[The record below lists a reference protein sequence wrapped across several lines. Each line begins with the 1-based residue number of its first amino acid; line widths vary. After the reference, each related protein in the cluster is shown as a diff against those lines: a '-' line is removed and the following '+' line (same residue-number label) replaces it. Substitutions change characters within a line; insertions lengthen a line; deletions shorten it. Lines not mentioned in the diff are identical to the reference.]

1 MADNNPYESILRA
14 DTAQAMRQSMQQAA
28 DLNPDTEAKLQGLAR
43 QYGVPVDAVRLEQ
56 PAMERRAKID
66 AIDYDRLAREAPATS
81 GLMADPK
88 RAAIAH
94 DDLDSLHGAENALKS
109 WQGPKPSFA
118 SVASGFAETL
128 KYKPLVAGMRLWMN
142 DLMFGA
148 GTTPE
153 DQVRRADLVRK
164 AGQAQAQQDYTTPA
178 FESATAAG
186 AYSGG
191 VSILQ
196 NLPGLAASI
205 ATGSPAPGLALAG
218 INSAAPAYGKYA
230 SRGATIGEAA
240 GGALAEGAVEIATEA
255 LPMGFLVK
263 NFGRVGAGQ
272 FIAGMLGREVPSEQV
287 ATFIQDAID
296 TAVANPDKTWAQF
309 RDERG
314 DAAYKTLIA
323 TITQGGVMGGASK
336 IAQVASGRAQQAQM
350 AEEQASR
357 IEAFNQFAAA
367 SKVMQRDPQ
376 TFEAF
381 VAKASEG
388 APVEAVFIDAQ
399 ALLQSGVADQVA
411 AASPSVAAQIAE
423 AAQTGGTIAIPVEEY
438 AARIA
443 PTEAA
448 GALLDHLR
456 TTPDGFSRAEAQA
469 YMQEQ
474 APELEREVQRIIT
487 EKAQDES
494 FKASAGVV
502 KDIMRQQ
509 LDQVGRFAPEARDSY
524 ATVVGNFYA
533 VQAAKLGVTPDA
545 LYERYPL
552 TVTAEE
558 IGGNALDQG
567 DVSAYVTDEIDDL
580 TGLQLNSDGT
590 VTVYH
595 HTSAEKAE
603 AIKTSGTLKAA
614 AEPDVYVT
622 TRKETDTGYGDVAV
636 PVRVKPDLLQIDD
649 EFPDGRVDY
658 RIDAKRPGGS
668 VKVKVGEAEAAMSDA
683 YNQDPAGD
691 VEGSA
696 QWAYEAYQSGVVPD
710 GWYVH
715 GRQGRKD
722 LNTGGVLQLTRDWD
736 VADQYSGQPG
746 SSKWLIRPKSEA
758 NTLDL
763 SGSQTADM
771 DRVVDAALRDFDRNR
786 LPWLDDLEAAI
797 DREAEASDVEDAVRD
812 NFAPDNIVDSAKAY
826 DSQSMSEW
834 LAETFD
840 YPAFVETP
848 DGAVVFS
855 REGIDAVMVPNEPT
869 PSDTPDAYN
878 QGPRGAFTPDRWNIA
893 LLKGADLSTFLHETG
908 HAFLE
913 MQFDMAGKLQAI
925 DELTEGERGLLSDAD
940 ALLSWF
946 GLRDLAEWQSLDF
959 EERRHHHEKFARG
972 FEAYLFEG
980 KAPSIELQ
988 GLFQRFRAWLV
999 NIYRDIKAL
1008 NVELSD
1014 EVRGV
1019 MDRMIATGEQI
1030 QLAEQGRSMMPLFET
1045 AEQAGMTADE
1055 FAAYQALGVQ
1065 STADAI
1071 EDLQARGL
1079 RDLQWIRNARG
1090 REIKRLQREADVQR
1104 AQIRMEVRREVMSQP
1119 VYRAWQFLTGKIGE
1133 ADKIEAP
1140 ERFQSDPEIVDPGI
1154 DSLFVAIAKLG
1165 GIERT
1170 SAASLWGIKP
1180 EDKPQSGLF
1189 GKPVLRAEGKG
1200 WTVDQMAEKLAE
1212 LGYLSPDENGNTA
1225 LRDFEEAFQA
1235 EMGGSPVYS
1244 SQADYDLLRANDV
1257 RPGDQ
1262 VANVDALTAGR
1273 LDAAGLSD
1281 IAPPA
1286 EVVAAVK
1293 ARRMT
1298 AANGLHPD
1306 IVADIFGFQ
1315 SGDELVRTL
1324 AAANPP
1330 KEEIEALTDQ
1340 RMLERFGE
1348 LATPEAIARAADA
1361 AIHNAARGR
1370 MLATEAN
1377 ALAKATGQRKILIEA
1392 AREFAATMVARL
1404 KVRDIRPS
1412 QYANAEAKAARS
1424 AQKASQSGDLKTAA
1438 AEKRNELVN
1447 HYATQAAYDAQAEVR
1462 AILSNFAAFA
1472 NRPDKRL
1479 GKAYDLDI
1487 ANAARAILG
1496 EYGIAEKR
1504 AKKAGEYLKA
1514 VESYD
1519 PELYGVLKAS
1529 LDAAEANAKPV
1540 QEMTVEEVRGL
1551 RDEIDAMLHLARR
1564 SRQMEIDGDLMDRED
1579 VENALFARLE
1589 EIGIP
1594 DTIPGEGQAVTPAEA
1609 RRAKLRTFIASA
1621 RRVESWVG
1629 AMDGAVG
1636 VGPFRRFVFSR
1647 IKDAADTYRAD
1658 KAQYLRR
1665 FRDLFDGIAPT
1676 LKPQLIAAPE
1686 LGYTF
1691 GKDSGGSGMN
1701 EILHALLHTGNSSNK
1716 RKLLLGRKWAV
1727 ESEPGMLDT
1736 GRWDA
1741 FVRRMIAEGKITKA
1755 HMDFVQGVWD
1765 LLEETKAGAQ
1775 RTHRDVFGRYFDE
1788 VTAEPVKT
1796 PWGEYRGGY
1805 VPAMADARVVQDAN
1819 LRALAEEDNAAMA
1832 YAFPTTPKGFTKARV
1847 EYNRPLTLDLRTL
1860 AQHIDKV
1867 LLFTHMEMPVRD
1879 VQRVLSKKV
1888 GQALARVEPEAIPAM
1903 IQPWLA
1909 RAARQQ
1915 VETPVAGS
1923 AGLMRFFT
1931 VMRAR
1936 AGAAAMFANVS
1947 NAAQQITGFAL
1958 AAVKV
1963 RPSLMLSAAADYLR
1977 APRDMARTVAE
1988 SSPYMASRMDNEVA
2002 VMNGEINDILLNPSL
2017 LEQGQNWTMRHAYF
2031 LQSAVDNVMGPIIWT
2046 AAYNQ
2051 ALEAGETERDAV
2063 RLADSAIRET
2073 QGSSL
2078 PEDISRIEGGNAFVR
2093 LFTQF
2098 AGYFNM
2104 QANLLGSEFVK
2115 ITRDGGLRQ
2124 NAGRGLYVMGL
2135 GFLAPAIVAEAIAQ
2149 AFRGGPDDAD
2159 KDGEYLDDW
2168 IAAVFGWGPLR
2179 NITAMV
2185 PVVGQGVSALINAAN
2200 SKPYDDRLA
2209 TSPAVSMLESA
2220 ARAPFSAYKA
2230 LAEDGSGQKA
2240 VRDVAT
2246 LISMTVGL
2254 PANLAARTVGYL
2266 TGVAEGR
2273 IDPVGPVDAV
2283 RGMITGAASPE
2294 SKR

>member
-1 MADNNPYESILRA
+1 VVYHGTTADVSAFDPGFSGSDGVGYSAPAFFATDDTTLASDYASSKLNRNIA
-14 DTAQAMRQSMQQAA
+14 DAMRAMQKWKNENPGDYGDEYEARYDAVKAA
-28 DLNPDTEAKLQGLAR
+28 FATVKDGREQGGGANVMPLYMSLKNPLE
-43 QYGVPVDAVRLEQ
+43 VDAKGQRF
-56 PAMERRAKID
+56 
-66 AIDYDRLAREAPATS
+66 
-81 GLMADPK
+81 MAVMP
-88 RAAIAH
+88 
-94 DDLDSLHGAENALKS
+94 
-109 WQGPKPSFA
+109 
-118 SVASGFAETL
+118 
-128 KYKPLVAGMRLWMN
+128 
-142 DLMFGA
+142 
-148 GTTPE
+148 
-153 DQVRRADLVRK
+153 
-164 AGQAQAQQDYTTPA
+164 
-178 FESATAAG
+178 
-186 AYSGG
+186 
-191 VSILQ
+191 
-196 NLPGLAASI
+196 
-205 ATGSPAPGLALAG
+205 
-218 INSAAPAYGKYA
+218 
-230 SRGATIGEAA
+230 
-240 GGALAEGAVEIATEA
+240 
-255 LPMGFLVK
+255 
-263 NFGRVGAGQ
+263 
-272 FIAGMLGREVPSEQV
+272 
-287 ATFIQDAID
+287 
-296 TAVANPDKTWAQF
+296 TAVA
-309 RDERG
+309 
-314 DAAYKTLIA
+314 DAVANGYD
-323 TITQGGVMGGASK
+323 GA
-336 IAQVASGRAQQAQM
+336 IVR
-350 AEEQASR
+350 
-357 IEAFNQFAAA
+357 N
-367 SKVMQRDPQ
+367 V
-376 TFEAF
+376 
-381 VAKASEG
+381 
-388 APVEAVFIDAQ
+388 IDN
-399 ALLQSGVADQVA
+399 
-411 AASPSVAAQIAE
+411 ASPA
-423 AAQTGGTIAIPVEEY
+423 TNYP
-438 AARIA
+438 
-443 PTEAA
+443 
-448 GALLDHLR
+448 
-456 TTPDGFSRAEAQA
+456 
-469 YMQEQ
+469 
-474 APELEREVQRIIT
+474 
-487 EKAQDES
+487 
-494 FKASAGVV
+494 
-502 KDIMRQQ
+502 
-509 LDQVGRFAPEARDSY
+509 
-524 ATVVGNFYA
+524 ATVYFVLKPEQIKSATGN
-533 VQAAKLGVTPDA
+533 
-545 LYERYPL
+545 R
-552 TVTAEE
+552 
-558 IGGNALDQG
+558 
-567 DVSAYVTDEIDDL
+567 
-580 TGLQLNSDGT
+580 GT
-590 VTVYH
+590 FD
-595 HTSAEKAE
+595 
-603 AIKTSGTLKAA
+603 
-614 AEPDVYVT
+614 P
-622 TRKETDTGYGDVAV
+622 
-636 PVRVKPDLLQIDD
+636 
-649 EFPDGRVDY
+649 
-658 RIDAKRPGGS
+658 
-668 VKVKVGEAEAAMSDA
+668 SDA
-683 YNQDPAGD
+683 
-691 VEGSA
+691 
-696 QWAYEAYQSGVVPD
+696 
-710 GWYVH
+710 
-715 GRQGRKD
+715 
-722 LNTGGVLQLTRDWD
+722 
-736 VADQYSGQPG
+736 
-746 SSKWLIRPKSEA
+746 
-758 NTLDL
+758 
-763 SGSQTADM
+763 
-771 DRVVDAALRDFDRNR
+771 
-786 LPWLDDLEAAI
+786 
-797 DREAEASDVEDAVRD
+797 
-812 NFAPDNIVDSAKAY
+812 NI
-826 DSQSMSEW
+826 
-834 LAETFD
+834 LH
-840 YPAFVETP
+840 
-848 DGAVVFS
+848 
-855 REGIDAVMVPNEPT
+855 
-869 PSDTPDAYN
+869 

-1008 NVELSD
+1008 NVELTD

-1030 QLAEQGRSMMPLFET
+1030 KLAEMGRSMMPLFET

-1090 REIKRLQREADVQR
+1090 REIKRLQREAGVQR

-1119 VYRAWQFLTGKIGE
+1119 VYRAWQFLTGKISE
-1133 ADKIEAP
+1133 ADKLPEP
-1140 ERFQSDPEIVDPGI
+1140 ERFKSDPDVVDPGL
-1154 DSLFVAIAKLG
+1154 DSLFVAVAKLG
-1165 GIERT
+1165 GINRE
-1170 SAASLWGIKP
+1170 SAAGLWGIKP
-1180 EDKPQSGLF
+1180 EEKPQSGLF
-1189 GKPVLRAEGKG
+1189 GKPVLRVEGKG
-1200 WTVDQMAEKLAE
+1200 LTVDRMAEKLAE
-1212 LGYLSPDENGNTA
+1212 LGYLEHDENGNDA
-1225 LRDFEEAFQA
+1225 LRAFEESFRT
-1235 EMGGSPVYS
+1235 ELGGSPVYS
-1244 SQADYDLLRANDV
+1244 SQVEYDALRANDV

-1262 VANVDALTAGR
+1262 VANPEALASGR
-1273 LDAAGLSD
+1273 LDTAGLSD
-1281 IAPPA
+1281 IAPPP
-1286 EVVAAVK
+1286 EVVAALK

-1298 AANGLHPD
+1298 SPNGLHPD
-1306 IVADIFGFQ
+1306 IVADLFGFS
-1315 SGDELVRTL
+1315 SGDELARTL

-1330 KEEIEALTDQ
+1330 KEEIDELTDQ

-1348 LATPEAIARAADA
+1348 LATPDAIARAADA

-1412 QYANAEAKAARS
+1412 QYANAEARAAR
-1424 AQKASQSGDLKTAA
+1424 AAKKASAAGDLAAAA

-1447 HYATQAAYDAQAEVR
+1447 HYATRAAYDAQAEVR

-1487 ANAARAILG
+1487 ANAARAVLG

-1594 DTIPGEGQAVTPAEA
+1594 DTIPGEGQAVTPEEA
-1609 RRAKLRTFIASA
+1609 RRAKLRTFVASA

-1629 AMDGAVG
+1629 SMDGSVSM
-1636 VGPFRRFVFSR
+1636 GPFRRFVFSR
-1647 IKDAADTYRAD
+1647 IKDAADSYRAD
-1658 KAQYLRR
+1658 KAAYLNR
-1665 FRDLFDGIAPT
+1665 FRGLFDGIAPT

-1691 GKDSGGSGMN
+1691 GKDSGGSGIN

-1716 RKLLLGRKWAV
+1716 RKLLLGRGWAQ
-1727 ESEPGMLDT
+1727 ELPDGALDT
-1736 GRWDA
+1736 SRWDA
-1741 FVRRMIAEGKITKA
+1741 FLRRMIVEEKITKA
-1755 HMDFVQGVWD
+1755 HFDFAQGVWD
-1765 LLEETKAGAQ
+1765 LLEDTKAGAQ

-1788 VTAEPVKT
+1788 VTAEPVQT

-2051 ALEAGETERDAV
+2051 AVEAGETERDAV

-2254 PANLAARTVGYL
+2254 PANLVARPVGYL
-2266 TGVAEGR
+2266 IGVAEGR

-2283 RGMITGAASPE
+2283 RGTITGAASPE

>member
-1 MADNNPYESILRA
+1 MSDDFDAAVAATLQPDPG
-14 DTAQAMRQSMQQAA
+14 QSARVGFAA
-28 DLNPDTEAKLQGLAR
+28 AYGVSPDAYAEAKR
-43 QYGVPVDAVRLEQ
+43 I
-56 PAMERRAKID
+56 ERRTGIPADSVLANPIEAKREAAVGSID
-66 AIDYDRLAREAPATS
+66 FGALAKTAPATAA
-81 GLMADPK
+81 LLADVE
-88 RAAIAH
+88 RAKVSH
-94 DDLDSLHGAENALKS
+94 DDLDNLQGAETTLKA
-109 WQGPKPSFA
+109 WKGPTPSFS

-128 KYKPLVAGMRLWMN
+128 KYKPLVAGMRLWMS

-148 GTTPE
+148 GSTPE

-164 AGQAQAQQDYTTPA
+164 AGQAQAQQDYSTPA
-178 FESATAAG
+178 FESATASG
-186 AYSGG
+186 IYSGG
-191 VSILQ
+191 ASILQ
-196 NLPGLAASI
+196 NLPGLVVSI
-205 ATGSPAPGLALAG
+205 VTGSPAPGLAMAG
-218 INSAAPAYGKYA
+218 LSSAAPAYGKYA
-230 SRGATIGEAA
+230 ARGATIGESA
-240 GGALAEGAVEIATEA
+240 GGALAEGAVEVATEA

-263 NFGRVGAGQ
+263 NFGRVGAGK
-272 FIAGMLGREVPSEQV
+272 FIAGMLGREVPGEQV
-287 ATFIQDAID
+287 ATLVQDLVDAAI
-296 TAVANPDKTWAQF
+296 ANPDKTFGDYLA
-309 RDERG
+309 ERPA
-314 DAAYKTLIA
+314 AAYQTLVA
-323 TITQGGVMGGASK
+323 TLVQGGVMGGASK
-336 IAQVASGRAQQAQM
+336 IAQVASGRALQAQM
-350 AEEQASR
+350 AEELAAK
-357 IEAFNQFAAA
+357 IEQFNQFAAA
-367 SKVMQRDPQ
+367 SKVLQRDP
-376 TFEAF
+376 EAF
-381 VAKASEG
+381 AQFVAQAAQDG
-388 APVEAVFIDAQ
+388 PVQAVFIDAH

-411 AASPSVAAQIAE
+411 AVSPAVAEQLE
-423 AAQTGGTIAIPVEEY
+423 TAAATGGQIAIPVEEY
-438 AARIA
+438 AAAIA
-443 PTEAA
+443 PSDAA
-448 GALLDHLR
+448 AALLDHLK
-456 TTPDGFSRAEAQA
+456 TDPDGFSRAEAQA

-474 APELEREVQRIIT
+474 GAELQAEVERLLADREAADT
-487 EKAQDES
+487 FKAQAD
-494 FKASAGVV
+494 VV
-502 KDIMRQQ
+502 RSKI
-509 LDQVGRFAPEARDSY
+509 LDQLNAAGRFTGPVNESY
-524 ATVVGNFYA
+524 ASLVGNFYA
-533 VQAAKLGVTPDA
+533 VQAAKLGTTPDA

-567 DVSAYVTDEIDDL
+567 EVSAYVTDEIDDL
-580 TGLQLNSDGT
+580 TGLPLNSDGT

-683 YNQDPAGD
+683 YNQ
-691 VEGSA
+691 
-696 QWAYEAYQSGVVPD
+696 
-710 GWYVH
+710 
-715 GRQGRKD
+715 
-722 LNTGGVLQLTRDWD
+722 
-736 VADQYSGQPG
+736 
-746 SSKWLIRPKSEA
+746 
-758 NTLDL
+758 
-763 SGSQTADM
+763 
-771 DRVVDAALRDFDRNR
+771 
-786 LPWLDDLEAAI
+786 
-797 DREAEASDVEDAVRD
+797 
-812 NFAPDNIVDSAKAY
+812 
-826 DSQSMSEW
+826 
-834 LAETFD
+834 
-840 YPAFVETP
+840 
-848 DGAVVFS
+848 
-855 REGIDAVMVPNEPT
+855 
-869 PSDTPDAYN
+869 
-878 QGPRGAFTPDRWNIA
+878 GPRGAFSPATWNIA
-893 LLKGADLSTFLHETG
+893 ILQDADLSTFLHETG

-913 MQFDMAGKLQAI
+913 MQLDMAGRLSAI
-925 DELTEGERGLLSDAD
+925 DELSPGEREVVAD
-940 ALLSWF
+940 AEALMRWF
-946 GLRDLAEWQSLDF
+946 GLRDLAEWQGLDF

-980 KAPSIELQ
+980 RAPSIELS

-999 NIYRDIKAL
+999 NVYRDIKAL

-1030 QLAEQGRSMMPLFET
+1030 QLAEQGRSMMPLFRT
-1045 AEQAGMTADE
+1045 AEQAGMTLEE
-1055 FAAYQALGVQ
+1055 FAAYQALGIQ
-1065 STADAI
+1065 ATADAI

-1090 REIKRLQREADVQR
+1090 REIKRLQREAGVQR

-1119 VYRAWQFLTGKIGE
+1119 VYRAWQFLTGKISE
-1133 ADKIEAP
+1133 ADKLPEP
-1140 ERFQSDPEIVDPGI
+1140 ERFKSDPDVVDPGL
-1154 DSLFVAIAKLG
+1154 DSLFVAVAKLG
-1165 GIERT
+1165 GINRE
-1170 SAASLWGIKP
+1170 SAAGLWGVKP

-1189 GKPVLRAEGKG
+1189 GKPVLRADGKG

-1273 LDAAGLSD
+1273 LDTAGLSD
-1281 IAPPA
+1281 IAPPP
-1286 EVVAAVK
+1286 EVVAALK

-1306 IVADIFGFQ
+1306 IVADLFGFA
-1315 SGDELVRTL
+1315 SGDELVRAL

-1330 KEEIEALTDQ
+1330 KEEIDELTDQ

-1348 LATPEAIARAADA
+1348 LATPDAIARAADA

-1447 HYATQAAYDAQAEVR
+1447 HYATRAAYDAQAEVR

-1609 RRAKLRTFIASA
+1609 LWAKLRTFIASA

-1629 AMDGAVG
+1629 AMDGSGG

-1665 FRDLFDGIAPT
+1665 FRELFDGIAPT

-1691 GKDSGGSGMN
+1691 GKDSGGSAMN

-1716 RKLLLGRKWAV
+1716 RKLLLGRKWAQDL
-1727 ESEPGMLDT
+1727 PDGTLDT
-1736 GRWDA
+1736 SRWDA

-1879 VQRVLSKKV
+1879 VQRVLSRRV
-1888 GQALARVEPEAIPAM
+1888 GQALGRVEPEAIPAM

-1923 AGLMRFFT
+1923 AGLMRFFS

-1963 RPSLMLSAAADYLR
+1963 RPGLMLSAAADYLR

-1988 SSPYMASRMDNEVA
+1988 LSPYMASRMDNEVS

-2031 LQSAVDNVMGPIIWT
+2031 LQAAVDNVMGPIIWT

-2104 QANLLGSEFVK
+2104 QANLLGSAFVQ
-2115 ITRDGGLRQ
+2115 IARDGGLRQ
-2124 NAGRGLYVMGL
+2124 NAGRGLFVLGL
-2135 GFLAPAIVAEAIAQ
+2135 GFLAPAVVAEAIAQ
-2149 AFRGGPDDAD
+2149 LFRGGPDDAD

-2168 IAAVFGWGPLR
+2168 IAALFGWAPLR
-2179 NITAMV
+2179 NVTAMV
-2185 PVVGQGVSALINAAN
+2185 PVVGQGVSALVNAAN

-2220 ARAPFSAYKA
+2220 ARAPVSAYKA
-2230 LAEDGSGQKA
+2230 VAEGGSGQKA

-2254 PANLAARTVGYL
+2254 PANLAARPIGYA

-2273 IDPVGPVDAV
+2273 ISPTGPIDAA
-2283 RGMITGAASPE
+2283 RGAITGAASPE

>member
-1 MADNNPYESILRA
+1 MSDDFDAAVAATLQPDPG
-14 DTAQAMRQSMQQAA
+14 QSARVGFAA
-28 DLNPDTEAKLQGLAR
+28 AYGVSPDAYAEAKR
-43 QYGVPVDAVRLEQ
+43 I
-56 PAMERRAKID
+56 ERRTGIPADSVLANPIEAKREAAVGSID
-66 AIDYDRLAREAPATS
+66 FGALAKTAPATAA
-81 GLMADPK
+81 LLADVE
-88 RAAIAH
+88 RAKVSH
-94 DDLDSLHGAENALKS
+94 DDLDNLQGAETTLKA
-109 WQGPKPSFA
+109 WKGPTPSFS
-118 SVASGFAETL
+118 SVASGFAEAL
-128 KYKPLVAGMRLWMN
+128 KFKPLVAGVRLAMN

-205 ATGSPAPGLALAG
+205 ATGNPAPGLALAG

-230 SRGATIGEAA
+230 SRGATVGEAA
-240 GGALAEGAVEIATEA
+240 GGALAVGAVEIATEA

-287 ATFIQDAID
+287 ATLVQDLVDA
-296 TAVANPDKTWAQF
+296 AVANPDKTFGDYLA
-309 RDERG
+309 ERP
-314 DAAYKTLIA
+314 DAAYQTLVA
-323 TITQGGVMGGASK
+323 TLVQGGVMGGASK

-350 AEEQASR
+350 AEEQAAR
-357 IEAFNQFAAA
+357 IEQFNQFAAA
-367 SKVMQRDPQ
+367 SKVLQRDP
-376 TFEAF
+376 EAF
-381 VAKASEG
+381 AQFVAQAAQDG
-388 APVEAVFIDAQ
+388 PVQAVFIDAH

-411 AASPSVAAQIAE
+411 AVSPAVAEQLE
-423 AAQTGGTIAIPVEEY
+423 TAAATGGQIAIPVEEY
-438 AARIA
+438 AAAIA
-443 PTEAA
+443 PSDAA
-448 GALLDHLR
+448 GALLDHLK
-456 TTPDGFSRAEAQA
+456 TDPDGFSRAEAQA

-474 APELEREVQRIIT
+474 GADLQAEVERLLADREAADT
-487 EKAQDES
+487 FKAQAD
-494 FKASAGVV
+494 VV
-502 KDIMRQQ
+502 RSKI
-509 LDQVGRFAPEARDSY
+509 LDQLNAAGRFTGPVNESY
-524 ATVVGNFYA
+524 ASLVGNFYA

-567 DVSAYVTDEIDDL
+567 EVSAYVTDEIDDL
-580 TGLQLNSDGT
+580 TGLPLNSDGT

-683 YNQDPAGD
+683 YNQGPRGAEIEVDGVKRPTTNSKGQPIHPTEEGVRNFYKWFGDSKVVDEQGRPLVVYHGTGADIQQFNVSERGEFGGGIYLTPDTTGASDYAMYRAQGPANVMPVYVSIRNPAG
-691 VEGSA
+691 A
-696 QWAYEAYQSGVVPD
+696 
-710 GWYVH
+710 
-715 GRQGRKD
+715 
-722 LNTGGVLQLTRDWD
+722 
-736 VADQYSGQPG
+736 
-746 SSKWLIRPKSEA
+746 
-758 NTLDL
+758 
-763 SGSQTADM
+763 
-771 DRVVDAALRDFDRNR
+771 
-786 LPWLDDLEAAI
+786 
-797 DREAEASDVEDAVRD
+797 AEASQVASWKGEENARAELIRRGYDGVIDMRSGQIVAFRPEQIKSAIGNTGAFDPA
-812 NFAPDNIVDSAKAY
+812 NPDILK
-826 DSQSMSEW
+826 
-834 LAETFD
+834 
-840 YPAFVETP
+840 
-848 DGAVVFS
+848 
-855 REGIDAVMVPNEPT
+855 
-869 PSDTPDAYN
+869 
-878 QGPRGAFTPDRWNIA
+878 QGPRGAFSPATWNIA
-893 LLKGADLSTFLHETG
+893 ILKDADLSTFLHETG

-913 MQFDMAGKLQAI
+913 MQLDMAGRLSAI
-925 DELTEGERGLLSDAD
+925 DELSPGEREIVAD
-940 ALLSWF
+940 AEALMRWF
-946 GLRDLAEWQSLDF
+946 GLRDLAEWQGLDF

-980 KAPSIELQ
+980 RAPSIELS

-999 NIYRDIKAL
+999 NVYRDIKAL

-1030 QLAEQGRSMMPLFET
+1030 QLAEQGRSMMPLF
-1045 AEQAGMTADE
+1045 ASPDQGGMTLEE
-1055 FAAYQALGVQ
+1055 FAAYQALGIQ
-1065 STADAI
+1065 ATADAI

-1079 RDLQWIRNARG
+1079 RDLQWVRNARS
-1090 REIKRLQREADVQR
+1090 REMSRLQKEADTQR

-1119 VYRAWQFLTGKIGE
+1119 VYRAWQFLTGKISE
-1133 ADKIEAP
+1133 SDKITLP
-1140 ERFQSDPEIVDPGI
+1140 ERIQSDPDIVDPGL

-1165 GIERT
+1165 GIERA
-1170 SAASLWGIKP
+1170 SAAGLWGIKP
-1180 EDKPQSGLF
+1180 EDRPQSGLF
-1189 GKPVLRAEGKG
+1189 GKPVLRVEGKG
-1200 WTVDQMAEKLAE
+1200 LTVDRMAEKLAE
-1212 LGYLSPDENGNTA
+1212 LGYLEHDENGNDA
-1225 LRDFEEAFQA
+1225 LRAFEESFRT
-1235 EMGGSPVYS
+1235 ELGGSPVYS
-1244 SQADYDLLRANDV
+1244 NQADYDLLRANDV

-1262 VANVDALTAGR
+1262 VANPEALASGR
-1273 LDAAGLSD
+1273 LDTAGLSD
-1281 IAPPA
+1281 IAPPP
-1286 EVVAAVK
+1286 EVVAALK

-1306 IVADIFGFQ
+1306 IVADIFGFT

-1324 AAANPP
+1324 AAASPP
-1330 KEEIEALTDQ
+1330 KEAIEALTDQ

-1348 LATPEAIARAADA
+1348 LATPEAIERAADA

-1447 HYATQAAYDAQAEVR
+1447 HYATRAAYDAQAEVR

-1589 EIGIP
+1589 KIGIP

-1621 RRVESWVG
+1621 RRVESWVS
-1629 AMDGAVG
+1629 AMDGAGG

-1691 GKDSGGSGMN
+1691 GKDSGGSAMN

-1716 RKLLLGRKWAV
+1716 RKLLLGRKWAA
-1727 ESEPGMLDT
+1727 ESESGMLDT

-1879 VQRVLSKKV
+1879 VQRVLSRRV
-1888 GQALARVEPEAIPAM
+1888 GQALGRVEPEAIPAM

-1915 VETPVAGS
+1915 VETPIAGS

-1963 RPSLMLSAAADYLR
+1963 RPGLMLSAAADYLR

-1988 SSPYMASRMDNEVA
+1988 LSPYMASRMDNEVA

-2104 QANLLGSEFVK
+2104 QANLLGSAFVQ
-2115 ITRDGGLRQ
+2115 IARDGGLRQ
-2124 NAGRGLYVMGL
+2124 NAGRGLFVLGL
-2135 GFLAPAIVAEAIAQ
+2135 GFLAPAVVAEAIAQ
-2149 AFRGGPDDAD
+2149 LFRGGPDDAD

-2168 IAAVFGWGPLR
+2168 IAALFGWAPLR
-2179 NITAMV
+2179 NVTAMV
-2185 PVVGQGVSALINAAN
+2185 PVVGQGVSALVNAAN

-2220 ARAPFSAYKA
+2220 ARAPVSAYKA
-2230 LAEDGSGQKA
+2230 TVEDGSSQKA

-2254 PANLAARTVGYL
+2254 PANLAARPIGYA

-2273 IDPVGPVDAV
+2273 ISPTGPIDAA
-2283 RGMITGAASPE
+2283 RGAITGAASPE

>member
-1 MADNNPYESILRA
+1 MADNNPYLDILRT
-14 DTAQAMRQSMQQAA
+14 DNAQAMRQSMQQAA

-66 AIDYDRLAREAPATS
+66 AIDYDRLARERPATS
-81 GLMADPK
+81 NLLADPR

-94 DDLDSLHGAENALKS
+94 DDLENLEGAENALKS

-128 KYKPLVAGMRLWMN
+128 KFKPLVAGMRLWMN

-148 GTTPE
+148 GSTPE

-178 FESATAAG
+178 FESSTAAG
-186 AYSGG
+186 LYSGG

-205 ATGSPAPGLALAG
+205 ATANPLPGLAMAG
-218 INSAAPAYGKYA
+218 VNSAAPAYGKYA
-230 SRGATIGEAA
+230 ARGATLGESA
-240 GGALAEGAVEIATEA
+240 GGALAEGAVEVATEA

-287 ATFIQDAID
+287 ATLVQDLVDA
-296 TAVANPDKTWAQF
+296 AVANPDKTFQDYL
-309 RDERG
+309 DERP
-314 DAAYKTLIA
+314 DAAYQTLIA
-323 TITQGGVMGGASK
+323 TLAQGGVMGAASK
-336 IAQVASGRAQQAQM
+336 IAQVASGRAEQAQM
-350 AEEQASR
+350 AEEQAAR
-357 IEAFNQFAAA
+357 IEQFNQFAAA
-367 SKVMQRDPQ
+367 SKVLQRDPQ
-376 TFEAF
+376 TFETFIREA
-381 VAKASEG
+381 ADG
-388 APVEAVFIDAQ
+388 APVQAVFIDAQ
-399 ALLQSGVADQVA
+399 ALLQSGVAEQVA
-411 AASPSVAAQIAE
+411 AASPIVAEQLE
-423 AAQTGGTIAIPVEEY
+423 AAAATGGQIAIPVDEY

-448 GALLDHLR
+448 GALLDHLK
-456 TTPDGFSRAEAQA
+456 TDPEGFSRAEAQT
-469 YMQEQ
+469 YLQEQ
-474 APELEREVQRIIT
+474 GAELQAEVERVLADQEAADT
-487 EKAQDES
+487 FKAQAD
-494 FKASAGVV
+494 VV
-502 KDIMRQQ
+502 RSRI
-509 LDQVGRFAPEARDSY
+509 LDQLNAAGRFTPQAHESY
-524 ATVVGNFYA
+524 ASLVGNFYA
-533 VQAAKLGVTPDA
+533 VQAAKLGTTPEA

-552 TVTAEE
+552 TVTAQGF
-558 IGGNALDQG
+558 GGPQLDQG
-567 DVSAYVTDEIDDL
+567 SNASPGYTPQNWDEWYELPRFQSDDESTVLFNHGHGGYIKEVEARPSGVFDGIFALTSPGMTERGPDVTAFRIPDDKMLSQRGLDYELDSDDVAAALIDVFPRKIEQGDDSFNEAWKAIVEDRSDFESL
-580 TGLQLNSDGT
+580 GLEDDGSIREDSFMDILG
-590 VTVYH
+590 Y
-595 HTSAEKAE
+595 SAEDAGE
-603 AIKTSGTLKAA
+603 ASWFAQKLRGRLAA
-614 AEPDVYVT
+614 
-622 TRKETDTGYGDVAV
+622 KLGYQAV
-636 PVRVKPDLLQIDD
+636 QMDD
-649 EFPDGRVDY
+649 ENGSSWYIV
-658 RIDAKRPGGS
+658 PG
-668 VKVKVGEAEAAMSDA
+668 VKSIPLNKPSAS
-683 YNQDPAGD
+683 
-691 VEGSA
+691 EGS
-696 QWAYEAYQSGVVPD
+696 
-710 GWYVH
+710 
-715 GRQGRKD
+715 
-722 LNTGGVLQLTRDWD
+722 
-736 VADQYSGQPG
+736 
-746 SSKWLIRPKSEA
+746 
-758 NTLDL
+758 
-763 SGSQTADM
+763 
-771 DRVVDAALRDFDRNR
+771 
-786 LPWLDDLEAAI
+786 
-797 DREAEASDVEDAVRD
+797 
-812 NFAPDNIVDSAKAY
+812 
-826 DSQSMSEW
+826 
-834 LAETFD
+834 
-840 YPAFVETP
+840 
-848 DGAVVFS
+848 
-855 REGIDAVMVPNEPT
+855 
-869 PSDTPDAYN
+869 DAYN
-878 QGPRGAFTPDRWNIA
+878 QGPRGAFSPATWNIA
-893 LLKGADLSTFLHETG
+893 LLQNADLSTFLHETG

-913 MQFDMAGKLQAI
+913 MQLDMAARLAAV
-925 DELTEGERGLLSDAD
+925 EERTPGEQEIVAD
-940 ALLSWF
+940 AEALLRWF
-946 GLRDLAEWQSLDF
+946 GLRDLAEWQGLDF
-959 EERRHHHEKFARG
+959 EEKRHHHEKFARG

-980 KAPSIELQ
+980 RAPSIELQ

-999 NIYRDIKAL
+999 NIYRDLKAL
-1008 NVELSD
+1008 NVELTD

-1030 QLAEQGRSMMPLFET
+1030 QLAEMGRSMMPLF
-1045 AEQAGMTADE
+1045 ASPEQAGMTPEE
-1055 FAAYQALGVQ
+1055 FAAYQSLGIQ
-1065 STADAI
+1065 ATADAI

-1079 RDLQWIRNARG
+1079 RDLAWIRNARS
-1090 REIKRLQREADVQR
+1090 RELTRLQKEADTQR

-1133 ADKIEAP
+1133 DDKIMPP
-1140 ERFQSDPEIVDPGI
+1140 ERFRSDPDIVDPGL
-1154 DSLFVAIAKLG
+1154 DSLLVAIAKLG
-1165 GIERT
+1165 GLNRE
-1170 SAASLWGIKP
+1170 SAAELWGVKP

-1212 LGYLSPDENGNTA
+1212 LGYLAPDENGNTA

-1235 EMGGSPVYS
+1235 ELGGSPVYS
-1244 SQADYDLLRANDV
+1244 NQADYDLLRANDV

-1262 VANVDALTAGR
+1262 VANVGALTAGR
-1273 LDAAGLSD
+1273 LDVAGLAD
-1281 IAPPA
+1281 IAPPP
-1286 EVVAAVK
+1286 EVIAAVK

-1298 AANGLHPD
+1298 SANGLHPD
-1306 IVADIFGFQ
+1306 IVAELFGFA

-1330 KEEIEALTDQ
+1330 KEEIDALTDQ

-1348 LATPEAIARAADA
+1348 LATPDAIARAADA

-1377 ALAKATGQRKILIEA
+1377 ALAQAAGQRKILTEA
-1392 AREFAATMVARL
+1392 AREFAAKMIARL

-1412 QYANAEAKAARS
+1412 QYASAEARAGRAAR
-1424 AQKASQSGDLKTAA
+1424 KASAAGDLEVAA

-1447 HYATQAAYDAQAEVR
+1447 HHATRAAYDAQAEVR
-1462 AILSNFAAFA
+1462 AILRNFSEFA

-1504 AKKAGEYLKA
+1504 AKRAGEYLKA

-1540 QEMTVEEVRGL
+1540 QELTVEDVRGL

-1564 SRQMEIDGDLMDRED
+1564 SRQMEIDGDLIDRQEVED
-1579 VENALFARLE
+1579 TLFARLE

-1621 RRVESWVG
+1621 RRVESWAG
-1629 AMDGAVG
+1629 AMDGGEG

-1647 IKDAADTYRAD
+1647 IKDAADAYRAD
-1658 KAQYLRR
+1658 KAAYLRR
-1665 FRDLFDGIAPT
+1665 FRALFDGIAPT

-1691 GKDSGGSGMN
+1691 GKDSGGSAMN

-1716 RKLLLGRKWAV
+1716 RKLLLGRQWAQ
-1727 ESEPGMLDT
+1727 ELPDGTLDT
-1736 GRWDA
+1736 SRWDA
-1741 FVRRMIAEGKITKA
+1741 FVSRMVSEGKVTKA

-1775 RTHRDVFGRYFDE
+1775 RTHRDVFGYYFDE
-1788 VTAEPVKT
+1788 VTAEPVQT

-1888 GQALARVEPEAIPAM
+1888 GQALGRVDPEAIPAM
-1903 IQPWLA
+1903 IQPWLN
-1909 RAARQQ
+1909 RSARQQ
-1915 VETPVAGS
+1915 VETPIAGS
-1923 AGLMRFFT
+1923 AGLMRFFS

-1947 NAAQQITGFAL
+1947 NAVQQVTGFAL

-1963 RPSLMLSAAADYLR
+1963 RPGLLLSAAADYLK

-1988 SSPYMASRMDNEVA
+1988 SSAYMASRMDNEVA
-2002 VMNGEINDILLNPSL
+2002 VMTGEINDILLNPSL

-2031 LQSAVDNVMGPIIWT
+2031 LQAAVDNVMGPIIWT

-2051 ALEAGETERDAV
+2051 AVEAGETERDAV
-2063 RLADSAIRET
+2063 RLADAAIRET

-2115 ITRDGGLRQ
+2115 IAHDGGLRQ
-2124 NAGRGLYVMGL
+2124 NAGRGLFVLGL
-2135 GFLAPAIVAEAIAQ
+2135 GFMAPAVVAEAIAQ
-2149 AFRGGPDDAD
+2149 LFRGGPDDAD

-2168 IAAVFGWGPLR
+2168 IAALFGWAPLR
-2179 NITAMV
+2179 NVTAMV
-2185 PVVGQGVSALINAAN
+2185 PVVGQGVNALVNAAN

-2220 ARAPFSAYKA
+2220 ARAPVSAYKA
-2230 LAEDGSGQKA
+2230 VAGEGSAQKA

-2254 PANLAARTVGYL
+2254 PANLAARPVGYL
-2266 TGVAEGR
+2266 AGLSEGR
-2273 IDPVGPVDAV
+2273 IVPTGSMDAA

>member
-1 MADNNPYESILRA
+1 MSDDFDAAVAATLQPDPG
-14 DTAQAMRQSMQQAA
+14 QSARVGFAA
-28 DLNPDTEAKLQGLAR
+28 AYGVSPDAYAEAKR
-43 QYGVPVDAVRLEQ
+43 I
-56 PAMERRAKID
+56 ERRTGIPADSVLANPIEAKREDVVGSINFD
-66 AIDYDRLAREAPATS
+66 ALAKTAPATAA
-81 GLMADPK
+81 LLADVE
-88 RAAIAH
+88 RAKVSH
-94 DDLDSLHGAENALKS
+94 DDLDNLQGAETTLKA
-109 WQGPKPSFA
+109 WKGPTPSFS
-118 SVASGFAETL
+118 SVASGFAEAL
-128 KYKPLVAGMRLWMN
+128 KFKPLVAGMRLWMNDLMFGAGTTPEDQWMN

-240 GGALAEGAVEIATEA
+240 RGALVEGAVEVATEA

-263 NFGRVGAGQ
+263 NFGRVGAGK
-272 FIAGMLGREVPSEQV
+272 FIAGMLGREVPGEQV
-287 ATFIQDAID
+287 ATLVQDLVDAAI
-296 TAVANPDKTWAQF
+296 ANPDKTFGDYLA
-309 RDERG
+309 ERPA
-314 DAAYKTLIA
+314 AAYQTLVA
-323 TITQGGVMGGASK
+323 TLVQGGVMGGASK
-336 IAQVASGRAQQAQM
+336 IAQVASGRALQAQM
-350 AEEQASR
+350 AEELAAK
-357 IEAFNQFAAA
+357 IEQFNQFAAA
-367 SKVMQRDPQ
+367 SKVLQRDP
-376 TFEAF
+376 EAF
-381 VAKASEG
+381 AQFVAQAAQDG
-388 APVEAVFIDAQ
+388 PVQAVFIDAH

-411 AASPSVAAQIAE
+411 AVSPAVAEQLE
-423 AAQTGGTIAIPVEEY
+423 TAAATGGQIAIPVEEY
-438 AARIA
+438 AAAIA
-443 PTEAA
+443 PSDAA
-448 GALLDHLR
+448 AALLDHLK
-456 TTPDGFSRAEAQA
+456 TDPDGFSRAEAQA

-474 APELEREVQRIIT
+474 GAELQAEVERLLADREAADT
-487 EKAQDES
+487 FKAQAD
-494 FKASAGVV
+494 VV
-502 KDIMRQQ
+502 RSKI
-509 LDQVGRFAPEARDSY
+509 LDQLNAAGRFTGPVNESY
-524 ATVVGNFYA
+524 ASLVGNFYA
-533 VQAAKLGVTPDA
+533 VQAAKLGTTPDA

-567 DVSAYVTDEIDDL
+567 EVSAYVTDEIDDL
-580 TGLQLNSDGT
+580 TGLPLNSDGT

-683 YNQDPAGD
+683 YNQ
-691 VEGSA
+691 
-696 QWAYEAYQSGVVPD
+696 
-710 GWYVH
+710 
-715 GRQGRKD
+715 
-722 LNTGGVLQLTRDWD
+722 
-736 VADQYSGQPG
+736 
-746 SSKWLIRPKSEA
+746 
-758 NTLDL
+758 
-763 SGSQTADM
+763 
-771 DRVVDAALRDFDRNR
+771 
-786 LPWLDDLEAAI
+786 
-797 DREAEASDVEDAVRD
+797 
-812 NFAPDNIVDSAKAY
+812 
-826 DSQSMSEW
+826 
-834 LAETFD
+834 
-840 YPAFVETP
+840 
-848 DGAVVFS
+848 
-855 REGIDAVMVPNEPT
+855 
-869 PSDTPDAYN
+869 
-878 QGPRGAFTPDRWNIA
+878 GPRGAFSPATWNIA
-893 LLKGADLSTFLHETG
+893 ILQDADLSTFLHETG

-913 MQFDMAGKLQAI
+913 MQLDMAGRLSAI
-925 DELTEGERGLLSDAD
+925 DELSPGEREVVAD
-940 ALLSWF
+940 AEALMRWF
-946 GLRDLAEWQSLDF
+946 GLRDLAEWQGLDF

-980 KAPSIELQ
+980 RAPSIELS

-999 NIYRDIKAL
+999 NVYRDIKAL

-1030 QLAEQGRSMMPLFET
+1030 QLAEQGRSMMPLFRT
-1045 AEQAGMTADE
+1045 AEQAGMTPEE
-1055 FAAYQALGVQ
+1055 FAAYQALGIQ
-1065 STADAI
+1065 ATADAI

-1090 REIKRLQREADVQR
+1090 REIKRLQREAGVQR

-1119 VYRAWQFLTGKIGE
+1119 VYRAWQFLTGKISE
-1133 ADKIEAP
+1133 ADKLPEP
-1140 ERFQSDPEIVDPGI
+1140 ERIKSDPDIVDPGL

-1165 GIERT
+1165 GINRE
-1170 SAASLWGIKP
+1170 SAAGLWGVKP

-1286 EVVAAVK
+1286 EVVAAIK

-1306 IVADIFGFQ
+1306 IVADIFGFT

-1324 AAANPP
+1324 AAASPP
-1330 KEEIEALTDQ
+1330 KEAIEALTDQ

-1348 LATPEAIARAADA
+1348 LATPEAIERAADA

-1447 HYATQAAYDAQAEVR
+1447 HYATRAAYDAQAEVR

-1609 RRAKLRTFIASA
+1609 LWAKLRTFIASA

-1691 GKDSGGSGMN
+1691 GKDSGGSAMN

-1716 RKLLLGRKWAV
+1716 RKLLLGRKWAQDL
-1727 ESEPGMLDT
+1727 PDGTLDT
-1736 GRWDA
+1736 SRWDA

-1963 RPSLMLSAAADYLR
+1963 RPGLMLSAAADYLR

-1988 SSPYMASRMDNEVA
+1988 LSPYMASRMDNEVA

-2051 ALEAGETERDAV
+2051 AVEAGEAERDAV
-2063 RLADSAIRET
+2063 RLADAAIRET

-2104 QANLLGSEFVK
+2104 QANLLGSQFVQ
-2115 ITRDGGLRQ
+2115 IARDGGLRQ
-2124 NAGRGLYVMGL
+2124 NAGRGLFVLGL
-2135 GFLAPAIVAEAIAQ
+2135 GFLAPAVVAEAIAQ
-2149 AFRGGPDDAD
+2149 LFRGGPDDAD

-2168 IAAVFGWGPLR
+2168 IAALFGWAPLR
-2179 NITAMV
+2179 NVTAMV
-2185 PVVGQGVSALINAAN
+2185 PVVGQGVSALVNAAN

-2220 ARAPFSAYKA
+2220 ARAPVSAYKA
-2230 LAEDGSGQKA
+2230 VAEGGSGQKA

-2254 PANLAARTVGYL
+2254 PANLAARPIGYA

-2273 IDPVGPVDAV
+2273 ISPTGPIDAA
-2283 RGMITGAASPE
+2283 RGAITGAASPE

>member
-1 MADNNPYESILRA
+1 
-14 DTAQAMRQSMQQAA
+14 
-28 DLNPDTEAKLQGLAR
+28 
-43 QYGVPVDAVRLEQ
+43 
-56 PAMERRAKID
+56 
-66 AIDYDRLAREAPATS
+66 
-81 GLMADPK
+81 
-88 RAAIAH
+88 
-94 DDLDSLHGAENALKS
+94 
-109 WQGPKPSFA
+109 
-118 SVASGFAETL
+118 
-128 KYKPLVAGMRLWMN
+128 
-142 DLMFGA
+142 
-148 GTTPE
+148 
-153 DQVRRADLVRK
+153 
-164 AGQAQAQQDYTTPA
+164 
-178 FESATAAG
+178 
-186 AYSGG
+186 
-191 VSILQ
+191 
-196 NLPGLAASI
+196 
-205 ATGSPAPGLALAG
+205 
-218 INSAAPAYGKYA
+218 
-230 SRGATIGEAA
+230 
-240 GGALAEGAVEIATEA
+240 
-255 LPMGFLVK
+255 
-263 NFGRVGAGQ
+263 
-272 FIAGMLGREVPSEQV
+272 
-287 ATFIQDAID
+287 
-296 TAVANPDKTWAQF
+296 
-309 RDERG
+309 
-314 DAAYKTLIA
+314 
-323 TITQGGVMGGASK
+323 
-336 IAQVASGRAQQAQM
+336 
-350 AEEQASR
+350 
-357 IEAFNQFAAA
+357 
-367 SKVMQRDPQ
+367 
-376 TFEAF
+376 
-381 VAKASEG
+381 
-388 APVEAVFIDAQ
+388 EAVFIDAQ

-456 TTPDGFSRAEAQA
+456 TSPDGFSRAEAQA

-487 EKAQDES
+487 ENAQDES

-509 LDQVGRFAPEARDSY
+509 LDQVGRFTPEARDSY

-580 TGLQLNSDGT
+580 TGLPLNSDGT

-636 PVRVKPDLLQIDD
+636 PVRVEPDLLQIDD

-668 VKVKVGEAEAAMSDA
+668 VKVMVGEAE
-683 YNQDPAGD
+683 
-691 VEGSA
+691 
-696 QWAYEAYQSGVVPD
+696 
-710 GWYVH
+710 
-715 GRQGRKD
+715 
-722 LNTGGVLQLTRDWD
+722 
-736 VADQYSGQPG
+736 VARS
-746 SSKWLIRPKSEA
+746 
-758 NTLDL
+758 
-763 SGSQTADM
+763 
-771 DRVVDAALRDFDRNR
+771 
-786 LPWLDDLEAAI
+786 
-797 DREAEASDVEDAVRD
+797 
-812 NFAPDNIVDSAKAY
+812 
-826 DSQSMSEW
+826 
-834 LAETFD
+834 
-840 YPAFVETP
+840 
-848 DGAVVFS
+848 
-855 REGIDAVMVPNEPT
+855 
-869 PSDTPDAYN
+869 DAYN

-946 GLRDLAEWQSLDF
+946 GLRDLSEWQSLDF

-1008 NVELSD
+1008 NVELTD

-1030 QLAEQGRSMMPLFET
+1030 KLAEMGRSMMPLFET

-1090 REIKRLQREADVQR
+1090 REIKRLQREAGVQR
-1104 AQIRMEVRREVMSQP
+1104 AQIRMEARREVMSQP
-1119 VYRAWQFLTGKIGE
+1119 VYRAWQFLTGKISE
-1133 ADKIEAP
+1133 ADKLPEP
-1140 ERFQSDPEIVDPGI
+1140 ERFKSDPDIVDPGL
-1154 DSLFVAIAKLG
+1154 DSLFVAVAKLG
-1165 GIERT
+1165 GINRE
-1170 SAASLWGIKP
+1170 SAAGLWGVKP

-1235 EMGGSPVYS
+1235 ELGGSPAYS

-1306 IVADIFGFQ
+1306 IVADIFGFT

-1348 LATPEAIARAADA
+1348 LATPEAIERAADV

-1377 ALAKATGQRKILIEA
+1377 ALAKAAGQRKILTEA
-1392 AREFAATMVARL
+1392 AREYAEKMIARL

-1412 QYANAEAKAARS
+1412 QYASAEARAGRA
-1424 AQKASQSGDLKTAA
+1424 AQKASAAGDLEAAA

-1447 HYATQAAYDAQAEVR
+1447 HYAARAAYDAQDEVR
-1462 AILSNFAAFA
+1462 ATLRNFSEFA

-1479 GKAYDLDI
+1479 GKTYDLDI

-1519 PELYGVLKAS
+1519 PELYGVLQAG
-1529 LDAAEANAKPV
+1529 LEAAEANAKPV

-1564 SRQMEIDGDLMDRED
+1564 SRQMEVDGDLMDRED

-1594 DTIPGEGQAVTPAEA
+1594 DTIPGEGQAVTPEEA
-1609 RRAKLRTFIASA
+1609 RRAKLRTFVASA

-1629 AMDGAVG
+1629 SMDGSVSM
-1636 VGPFRRFVFSR
+1636 GPFRRFVFS
-1647 IKDAADTYRAD
+1647 
-1658 KAQYLRR
+1658 
-1665 FRDLFDGIAPT
+1665 
-1676 LKPQLIAAPE
+1676 
-1686 LGYTF
+1686 
-1691 GKDSGGSGMN
+1691 
-1701 EILHALLHTGNSSNK
+1701 
-1716 RKLLLGRKWAV
+1716 
-1727 ESEPGMLDT
+1727 
-1736 GRWDA
+1736 
-1741 FVRRMIAEGKITKA
+1741 
-1755 HMDFVQGVWD
+1755 
-1765 LLEETKAGAQ
+1765 
-1775 RTHRDVFGRYFDE
+1775 
-1788 VTAEPVKT
+1788 
-1796 PWGEYRGGY
+1796 
-1805 VPAMADARVVQDAN
+1805 
-1819 LRALAEEDNAAMA
+1819 
-1832 YAFPTTPKGFTKARV
+1832 
-1847 EYNRPLTLDLRTL
+1847 
-1860 AQHIDKV
+1860 
-1867 LLFTHMEMPVRD
+1867 
-1879 VQRVLSKKV
+1879 
-1888 GQALARVEPEAIPAM
+1888 
-1903 IQPWLA
+1903 
-1909 RAARQQ
+1909 
-1915 VETPVAGS
+1915 
-1923 AGLMRFFT
+1923 
-1931 VMRAR
+1931 
-1936 AGAAAMFANVS
+1936 
-1947 NAAQQITGFAL
+1947 
-1958 AAVKV
+1958 
-1963 RPSLMLSAAADYLR
+1963 
-1977 APRDMARTVAE
+1977 
-1988 SSPYMASRMDNEVA
+1988 
-2002 VMNGEINDILLNPSL
+2002 
-2017 LEQGQNWTMRHAYF
+2017 
-2031 LQSAVDNVMGPIIWT
+2031 
-2046 AAYNQ
+2046 
-2051 ALEAGETERDAV
+2051 
-2063 RLADSAIRET
+2063 
-2073 QGSSL
+2073 
-2078 PEDISRIEGGNAFVR
+2078 
-2093 LFTQF
+2093 
-2098 AGYFNM
+2098 
-2104 QANLLGSEFVK
+2104 
-2115 ITRDGGLRQ
+2115 
-2124 NAGRGLYVMGL
+2124 
-2135 GFLAPAIVAEAIAQ
+2135 
-2149 AFRGGPDDAD
+2149 
-2159 KDGEYLDDW
+2159 
-2168 IAAVFGWGPLR
+2168 
-2179 NITAMV
+2179 
-2185 PVVGQGVSALINAAN
+2185 
-2200 SKPYDDRLA
+2200 
-2209 TSPAVSMLESA
+2209 
-2220 ARAPFSAYKA
+2220 
-2230 LAEDGSGQKA
+2230 
-2240 VRDVAT
+2240 
-2246 LISMTVGL
+2246 
-2254 PANLAARTVGYL
+2254 
-2266 TGVAEGR
+2266 
-2273 IDPVGPVDAV
+2273 
-2283 RGMITGAASPE
+2283 
-2294 SKR
+2294 

>member
-1 MADNNPYESILRA
+1 MSDDFDAAVAATLQPDPG
-14 DTAQAMRQSMQQAA
+14 QSARVGFAA
-28 DLNPDTEAKLQGLAR
+28 AYGVSPDAYAEAKR
-43 QYGVPVDAVRLEQ
+43 I
-56 PAMERRAKID
+56 ERRTGIPADSVLANPIEAKREAAVGSID
-66 AIDYDRLAREAPATS
+66 FGALAKTAPATAA
-81 GLMADPK
+81 LLADVE
-88 RAAIAH
+88 RAKVSH
-94 DDLDSLHGAENALKS
+94 DDLDNLQGAETTLKA
-109 WQGPKPSFA
+109 WKGPTPSFS
-118 SVASGFAETL
+118 SVASGFAEAL
-128 KYKPLVAGMRLWMN
+128 KFKPLVAGVRLAMN

-240 GGALAEGAVEIATEA
+240 GGALAEGAVEVATEA

-287 ATFIQDAID
+287 ATLVQDLVDA
-296 TAVANPDKTWAQF
+296 AVANPDKTFGDYLA
-309 RDERG
+309 ERP
-314 DAAYKTLIA
+314 DAAYQTLVA
-323 TITQGGVMGGASK
+323 TLVQGGVMGGASK

-350 AEEQASR
+350 AEEQAAR
-357 IEAFNQFAAA
+357 IEQFNQFAAA
-367 SKVMQRDPQ
+367 SKVLQRDP
-376 TFEAF
+376 EAF
-381 VAKASEG
+381 AQFVAQAAQDG
-388 APVEAVFIDAQ
+388 PVQAVFIDAQ
-399 ALLQSGVADQVA
+399 ALLQSGVAEQVA
-411 AASPSVAAQIAE
+411 AVSPAVAEQLE
-423 AAQTGGTIAIPVEEY
+423 TAAATGGQIAIPVEEY
-438 AARIA
+438 AAAIA
-443 PTEAA
+443 PSDAA
-448 GALLDHLR
+448 GALLDHLK
-456 TTPDGFSRAEAQA
+456 TDPDGFSRAEAQA

-474 APELEREVQRIIT
+474 GAELQAEVERAIAESAPAFGLGVPVRILGKDPKTVTYKRRDDGRLTRTITYDDGETSEAFLVEDKDGIDRTWVSSDSYNETHFPVQLNEREAEREAI
-487 EKAQDES
+487 EDAQSIGYNKTQGD
-494 FKASAGVV
+494 FKAGIDAVRYR
-502 KDIMRQQ
+502 I
-509 LDQVGRFAPEARDSY
+509 LDQLNAAGRFTGPANDAY
-524 ATVVGNFYA
+524 ASLVGNFFA
-533 VQAAKLGVTPDA
+533 VQAAKLGMTPDA

-567 DVSAYVTDEIDDL
+567 EVSAYVTDEIDDL
-580 TGLQLNSDGT
+580 TGLPLNSDGT

-683 YNQDPAGD
+683 YNQ
-691 VEGSA
+691 
-696 QWAYEAYQSGVVPD
+696 
-710 GWYVH
+710 
-715 GRQGRKD
+715 
-722 LNTGGVLQLTRDWD
+722 
-736 VADQYSGQPG
+736 
-746 SSKWLIRPKSEA
+746 
-758 NTLDL
+758 
-763 SGSQTADM
+763 
-771 DRVVDAALRDFDRNR
+771 
-786 LPWLDDLEAAI
+786 
-797 DREAEASDVEDAVRD
+797 
-812 NFAPDNIVDSAKAY
+812 
-826 DSQSMSEW
+826 
-834 LAETFD
+834 
-840 YPAFVETP
+840 
-848 DGAVVFS
+848 
-855 REGIDAVMVPNEPT
+855 
-869 PSDTPDAYN
+869 
-878 QGPRGAFTPDRWNIA
+878 GPRGAFSPATWNIA
-893 LLKGADLSTFLHETG
+893 LLKDADLSTFLHETG

-913 MQFDMAGKLQAI
+913 MQLDMAGRLSAI
-925 DELTEGERGLLSDAD
+925 DELSPGEREIVAD
-940 ALLSWF
+940 AEALMRWF
-946 GLRDLAEWQSLDF
+946 GLRDLAEWQGLDF

-980 KAPSIELQ
+980 RAPSIELS

-999 NIYRDIKAL
+999 NVYRDIKAL

-1030 QLAEQGRSMMPLFET
+1030 QLAEQGRSMMPLFRT
-1045 AEQAGMTADE
+1045 AEQAGMTPEE
-1055 FAAYQALGVQ
+1055 FAAYQALGIQ
-1065 STADAI
+1065 ATADAI

-1090 REIKRLQREADVQR
+1090 REIKRLQREAGVQR

-1119 VYRAWQFLTGKIGE
+1119 VYRAWQFLTGKISE
-1133 ADKIEAP
+1133 ADKLPEP
-1140 ERFQSDPEIVDPGI
+1140 ERFKSDPDVVDPGL
-1154 DSLFVAIAKLG
+1154 DSLFVAVAKLG
-1165 GIERT
+1165 GINRE
-1170 SAASLWGIKP
+1170 SAAGLWGVKP

-1212 LGYLSPDENGNTA
+1212 LGYLEHDENGNDA
-1225 LRDFEEAFQA
+1225 LRAFEESFRT
-1235 EMGGSPVYS
+1235 ELGGSPVYS
-1244 SQADYDLLRANDV
+1244 SQVEYDALRANDV

-1262 VANVDALTAGR
+1262 VANPEALASGR
-1273 LDAAGLSD
+1273 LDTAGLSD
-1281 IAPPA
+1281 IAPPP
-1286 EVVAAVK
+1286 EVVAALK

-1298 AANGLHPD
+1298 SPNGLHPD
-1306 IVADIFGFQ
+1306 IVADLFGFS
-1315 SGDELVRTL
+1315 SGDELARTL

-1330 KEEIEALTDQ
+1330 KEEIDELTDQ

-1348 LATPEAIARAADA
+1348 LATPDAIARAADA

-1447 HYATQAAYDAQAEVR
+1447 HYATRAAYDAQAEVR

-1487 ANAARAILG
+1487 ANAARAVLG

-1691 GKDSGGSGMN
+1691 GKDSGGSAMN

-1879 VQRVLSKKV
+1879 VQRVLSRRV
-1888 GQALARVEPEAIPAM
+1888 GQALGRVEPEAIPAM

-1963 RPSLMLSAAADYLR
+1963 RPGLMLSAAADYLR

-1988 SSPYMASRMDNEVA
+1988 SSPYMASRMYHEVA

-2017 LEQGQNWTMRHAYF
+2017 IEQGQNWTMRHAYF
-2031 LQSAVDNVMGPIIWT
+2031 LQAAVDNVMGPIIWT

-2051 ALEAGETERDAV
+2051 AIEAGETERDAV

-2254 PANLAARTVGYL
+2254 PANLAARPVGYL

-2283 RGMITGAASPE
+2283 RGTITGAASPE

>member
-1 MADNNPYESILRA
+1 MADNNPYLDILRT
-14 DTAQAMRQSMQQAA
+14 DNAQAMRQSMQQAA

-66 AIDYDRLAREAPATS
+66 AIDYDRLARERPATS
-81 GLMADPK
+81 NLLADPR

-94 DDLDSLHGAENALKS
+94 DDLENLEGAENALKS

-128 KYKPLVAGMRLWMN
+128 KFKPLVAGMRLWMN

-148 GTTPE
+148 GSTPE

-178 FESATAAG
+178 FESSTAAG
-186 AYSGG
+186 LYSGG

-205 ATGSPAPGLALAG
+205 ATANPLPGLAMAG
-218 INSAAPAYGKYA
+218 VNSAAPAYGKYA
-230 SRGATIGEAA
+230 ARGATLGESA
-240 GGALAEGAVEIATEA
+240 GGALAEGAVEVATEA

-287 ATFIQDAID
+287 ATLVQDLVDA
-296 TAVANPDKTWAQF
+296 AVANPDKTFQDYL
-309 RDERG
+309 DERP
-314 DAAYKTLIA
+314 DAAYQTLIA
-323 TITQGGVMGGASK
+323 TLAQGGVMGAASK
-336 IAQVASGRAQQAQM
+336 IAQVASGRAEQAQM
-350 AEEQASR
+350 AEEQAAR
-357 IEAFNQFAAA
+357 IEQFNQFAAA
-367 SKVMQRDPQ
+367 SKVLQRDPQ
-376 TFEAF
+376 TFETFIREA
-381 VAKASEG
+381 ADG
-388 APVEAVFIDAQ
+388 APVQAVFIDAQ
-399 ALLQSGVADQVA
+399 ALLQSGVAEQVA
-411 AASPSVAAQIAE
+411 AASPIVAEQLE
-423 AAQTGGTIAIPVEEY
+423 AAAATGGQIAIPVDEY

-448 GALLDHLR
+448 GALLDHLK
-456 TTPDGFSRAEAQA
+456 TDPEGFSRAEAQT
-469 YMQEQ
+469 YLQEQ
-474 APELEREVQRIIT
+474 GAELQAEVERVLADQEAADT
-487 EKAQDES
+487 FKAQAD
-494 FKASAGVV
+494 VV
-502 KDIMRQQ
+502 RSRI
-509 LDQVGRFAPEARDSY
+509 LDQLNAAGRFTPQAHESY
-524 ATVVGNFYA
+524 ASLVGNFYA
-533 VQAAKLGVTPDA
+533 VQAAKLGTTPEA

-552 TVTAEE
+552 TVTAQGF
-558 IGGNALDQG
+558 GGPQLEQGGKVDAGSANKASKNRGIPALSGDTFYHGTAGNHMQFSSDYAGSISSGDGRGFWLTRELGYASEYALNASALRNSNPRIIRARVTFKNPMVVRANEQG
-567 DVSAYVTDEIDDL
+567 KMVVDGVEKEWNNNTDAIEYALQHGYDAIDWVDGSFTDEPSITVFDPYQIEIDE
-580 TGLQLNSDGT
+580 TKE
-590 VTVYH
+590 
-595 HTSAEKAE
+595 EKARR
-603 AIKTSGTLKAA
+603 IL
-614 AEPDVYVT
+614 DVLGEHDGRHFSKVPSDLEELGVVNPEVEFDKDY
-622 TRKETDTGYGDVAV
+622 DGYGYEINGEPSDDVFDMREEAFSAGV
-636 PVRVKPDLLQIDD
+636 QVQIDALIKKWTL
-649 EFPDGRVDY
+649 ELSADY
-658 RIDAKRPGGS
+658 AP
-668 VKVKVGEAEAAMSDA
+668 
-683 YNQDPAGD
+683 P
-691 VEGSA
+691 
-696 QWAYEAYQSGVVPD
+696 
-710 GWYVH
+710 
-715 GRQGRKD
+715 
-722 LNTGGVLQLTRDWD
+722 
-736 VADQYSGQPG
+736 
-746 SSKWLIRPKSEA
+746 
-758 NTLDL
+758 L
-763 SGSQTADM
+763 S
-771 DRVVDAALRDFDRNR
+771 
-786 LPWLDDLEAAI
+786 
-797 DREAEASDVEDAVRD
+797 
-812 NFAPDNIVDSAKAY
+812 
-826 DSQSMSEW
+826 
-834 LAETFD
+834 
-840 YPAFVETP
+840 
-848 DGAVVFS
+848 
-855 REGIDAVMVPNEPT
+855 
-869 PSDTPDAYN
+869 DAYN
-878 QGPRGAFTPDRWNIA
+878 QGPRGAFSPATWNIA
-893 LLKGADLSTFLHETG
+893 LLQNADLSTFLHETG

-913 MQFDMAGKLQAI
+913 MQLDMAARLAAV
-925 DELTEGERGLLSDAD
+925 EERTPGEQEIVAD
-940 ALLSWF
+940 AEALLRWF
-946 GLRDLAEWQSLDF
+946 GLRDLAEWQGLDF
-959 EERRHHHEKFARG
+959 EEKRHHHEKFARG

-980 KAPSIELQ
+980 RAPSIELQ

-999 NIYRDIKAL
+999 NIYRDLKAL
-1008 NVELSD
+1008 NVELTD

-1030 QLAEQGRSMMPLFET
+1030 QLAEMGRSMMPLF
-1045 AEQAGMTADE
+1045 ASPEQAGMTPEE
-1055 FAAYQALGVQ
+1055 FAAYQSLGIQ
-1065 STADAI
+1065 ATADAI

-1079 RDLQWIRNARG
+1079 RDLAWIRNARS
-1090 REIKRLQREADVQR
+1090 RELTRLQKEADTQR

-1133 ADKIEAP
+1133 DDKIMPP
-1140 ERFQSDPEIVDPGI
+1140 ERFRSDPDIVDPGL
-1154 DSLFVAIAKLG
+1154 DSLLVAIAKLG
-1165 GIERT
+1165 GLNRE
-1170 SAASLWGIKP
+1170 SAAELWGVKP

-1212 LGYLSPDENGNTA
+1212 LGYLAPDENGNTA

-1235 EMGGSPVYS
+1235 ELGGSPVYS
-1244 SQADYDLLRANDV
+1244 NQADYDLLRANDV

-1262 VANVDALTAGR
+1262 VANVGALTAGR
-1273 LDAAGLSD
+1273 LDVAGLAD
-1281 IAPPA
+1281 IAPPP
-1286 EVVAAVK
+1286 EVIAAVK

-1298 AANGLHPD
+1298 SANGLHPD
-1306 IVADIFGFQ
+1306 IVAELFGFA

-1330 KEEIEALTDQ
+1330 KEEIDALTDQ

-1348 LATPEAIARAADA
+1348 LATPDAIARAADA

-1377 ALAKATGQRKILIEA
+1377 ALAQAAGQRKILTEA
-1392 AREFAATMVARL
+1392 AREFAAKMIARL

-1412 QYANAEAKAARS
+1412 QYASAEARAGRAAR
-1424 AQKASQSGDLKTAA
+1424 KASAAGDLEVAA

-1447 HYATQAAYDAQAEVR
+1447 HHATRAAYDAQAEVR
-1462 AILSNFAAFA
+1462 AILRNFSEFA

-1540 QEMTVEEVRGL
+1540 QELTVEDVRGL

-1564 SRQMEIDGDLMDRED
+1564 SRQMEIDGDLIDRQEVED
-1579 VENALFARLE
+1579 TLFARLE

-1621 RRVESWVG
+1621 RRVESWAG
-1629 AMDGAVG
+1629 AMDGGEG

-1647 IKDAADTYRAD
+1647 IKDAADAYRAD
-1658 KAQYLRR
+1658 KAAYLRR
-1665 FRDLFDGIAPT
+1665 FRALFDGIAPT

-1691 GKDSGGSGMN
+1691 GKGSGGSAMN

-1716 RKLLLGRKWAV
+1716 RKLLLGRQWAQ
-1727 ESEPGMLDT
+1727 ELPDGTLDT
-1736 GRWDA
+1736 SRWDA
-1741 FVRRMIAEGKITKA
+1741 FVSRMVSEGKVTKA

-1775 RTHRDVFGRYFDE
+1775 RTHRDVFGYYFDE
-1788 VTAEPVKT
+1788 VTAEPVQT

-1888 GQALARVEPEAIPAM
+1888 GQALGRVDPEAIPAM
-1903 IQPWLA
+1903 IQPWLN
-1909 RAARQQ
+1909 RSARQQ
-1915 VETPVAGS
+1915 VETPIAGS
-1923 AGLMRFFT
+1923 AGLMRFFS

-1947 NAAQQITGFAL
+1947 NAVQQVTGFAL

-1963 RPSLMLSAAADYLR
+1963 RPGLLLSAAADYLK
-1977 APRDMARTVAE
+1977 APRETARAVAE
-1988 SSPYMASRMDNEVA
+1988 SSAYMASRMDHEVA
-2002 VMNGEINDILLNPSL
+2002 VMTGEINDILLNPSL

-2031 LQSAVDNVMGPIIWT
+2031 LQAAVDNVMGPIIWT

-2051 ALEAGETERDAV
+2051 AVEAGETERDAV
-2063 RLADSAIRET
+2063 RLADAAIRET

-2115 ITRDGGLRQ
+2115 IAHDGGLRQ
-2124 NAGRGLYVMGL
+2124 NAGRGLFVLGL
-2135 GFLAPAIVAEAIAQ
+2135 GFMAPAVVAEAIAQ
-2149 AFRGGPDDAD
+2149 LFRGGPDDAD

-2168 IAAVFGWGPLR
+2168 IAALFGWAPLR
-2179 NITAMV
+2179 NVTAMV
-2185 PVVGQGVSALINAAN
+2185 PVVGQGVNALVNAAN

-2220 ARAPFSAYKA
+2220 ARAPVSAYKA
-2230 LAEDGSGQKA
+2230 AAGEGSTQKA

-2254 PANLAARTVGYL
+2254 PANLAARPVGYL
-2266 TGVAEGR
+2266 AGLSEGR
-2273 IDPVGPVDAV
+2273 IVPTGSIDAA